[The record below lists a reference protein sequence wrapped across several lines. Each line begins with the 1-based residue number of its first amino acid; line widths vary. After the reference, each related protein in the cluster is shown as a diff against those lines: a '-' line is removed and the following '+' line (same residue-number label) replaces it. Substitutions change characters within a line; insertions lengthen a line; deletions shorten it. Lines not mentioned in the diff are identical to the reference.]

1 MGRATEHGQGV
12 PGIFLSPLRT
22 ADILLT
28 RAEYDIEPMALKIEE
43 RTMLLHDFLIRLA
56 GIIGG
61 LIVCSSYAWRV
72 SFGAARLIKE
82 AAGGEIGADGLA
94 NGHTGISAPALP
106 RMPSYDRRRQSYAL
120 G

>member
-12 PGIFLSPLRT
+12 PGIFLSANAT
-22 ADILLT
+22 VAAQLT

-72 SFGAARLIKE
+72 SYGAARLIKE
-82 AAGGEIGADGLA
+82 AAGGEIGANDGLA
-94 NGHTGISAPALP
+94 NGQGMTAPALP
-106 RMPSYDRRRQSYAL
+106 RMPSYDRRREAYAL